1 MSATIST
8 STTVSA
14 PEILASGATLT
25 VASGVTLT
33 STGSSA
39 VYAGTAAGL
48 VTLTNQ
54 GDIVATTTLGDSGV
68 LFRDGG
74 AVSDALGASITGYA
88 FGVEI
93 EGAAGSVSNA
103 GTIAGETGGVAL
115 RAGGTITNSGAIVVA
130 TAITSQGKVVELGA
144 GGSLVNTGLI
154 SASGSH
160 MIAVYLDAGGMITNS
175 GTITAAGTT
184 DGVVLGSGTL
194 ENDGSIASGVQLTSG
209 ILDNAPGATISG
221 DVAVNVRGAG
231 SVANEGTILGV
242 GGAFATGVNL
252 AAGATLSNAGTIS
265 AGNYDGVELHGAS
278 ISNAAGG
285 VISGAIGVYAS
296 APAFSGQPAG
306 TIVNAGTIASTAGI
320 AGTALVFSGGDGALI
335 IDPGADFIGKVSAS
349 AAPSS
354 VIALASAS
362 SAGTISAL
370 GAQFIGFPTI
380 SEDQGAS
387 WTIGGPVMG
396 HETFTLGSDATLN
409 FANIVESGSTV
420 DFSPGNLL
428 EIGVPGGF
436 AGVLDSFVP
445 GDTLDLTSL
454 SYVSGDSAALTTA
467 SGGQS
472 MLDLIAGNGTTLATL
487 AFDASAS
494 DPHPTFTVAPLG
506 GGTAITEGVPCFAR
520 GTRIRTKRG
529 EIAVEALAVGDE
541 VVVLGGGARP
551 VRWVGRRRIDISR
564 HPRPET
570 VCPVHILP
578 DAIAPGVP
586 GRGVWV
592 SPGHALY
599 IEGALIPAEFLINGA
614 TILRQRV
621 ERVEYFHVELDQHA
635 VLFSENL
642 PSESYL
648 DTGNRAAFENAG
660 ALALHPDFSPRHWS
674 ATCVPLVLGGER
686 LFAARRRLLGRV
698 AELGYGASEDADL
711 HVRVA
716 GRRIDPVRR
725 AGGWHCFLLPAGARE
740 ARILSRPG
748 VPAGR
753 DPETMDCRTLGAQ
766 IAAIFLNETLV
777 PLDSPCLRAGFY
789 PLEQEG
795 ADAWRWSDG
804 EGRLAL
810 PACAEPTAL
819 RLRIANMFTGW
830 RRPDGSFFNPSDTV
844 DGMPAIDHQRGPGH
858 VRPGL

>member
-1 MSATIST
+1 MSATMST

-25 VASGVTLT
+25 VAAGVTLT
-33 STGSSA
+33 STGTSA
-39 VYAGTAAGL
+39 VYAGNTAGDVTAINDGVITAPNALAPIL
-48 VTLTNQ
+48 VFQ
-54 GDIVATTTLGDSGV
+54 
-68 LFRDGG
+68 DGG
-74 AVSDALGASITGYA
+74 AITNSAGATISGFADIA
-88 FGVEI
+88 I
-93 EGAAGSVSNA
+93 SGAAGTLDNA
-103 GTIAGETGGVAL
+103 GILLATTALTNGSTAVFLGQGGTIDNSGTIA
-115 RAGGTITNSGAIVVA
+115 A
-130 TAITSQGKVVELGA
+130 T
-144 GGSLVNTGLI
+144 
-154 SASGSH
+154 GSH
-160 MIAVYLDAGGMITNS
+160 MIAIDLGAGGAITNS
-175 GTITAAGTT
+175 GLITASGPH

-194 ENDGSIASGVQLTSG
+194 ANDGSIASGLQLTSG
-209 ILDNAPGATISG
+209 TVENARGATISG
-221 DVAVNVRGAG
+221 NVAVNVLGAG
-231 SVANEGTILGV
+231 NVTNEGTILGG

-252 AAGATLSNAGTIS
+252 AAGATLFNAGTIS
-265 AGNYDGVELHGAS
+265 AGNYDGVELHDATLT
-278 ISNAAGG
+278 NAAGG
-285 VISGAIGVYAS
+285 VISGTIGVYAS
-296 APAFSGQPAG
+296 VQALSGQPAG
-306 TIVNAGTIASTAGI
+306 TVINAGTIASTAGT
-320 AGTALVFSGGDGALI
+320 AGTALVFSGGHAVLI
-335 IDPGADFIGKVSAS
+335 IDPGADFIGKVTAS

-354 VIALASAS
+354 VIELVSASA
-362 SAGTISAL
+362 AGTISAL

-396 HETFTLGSDATLN
+396 HETFALGSDATLN

-428 EIGVPGGF
+428 EIGVPGEF

-445 GDTLDLTSL
+445 GDTLDLSNL

-472 MLDLIAGNGTTLATL
+472 MLDLIGGNGATLATL

-494 DPHPTFTVAPLG
+494 DPHPAFTVAALG

-541 VVVLGGGARP
+541 VVVRGGGARP
-551 VRWVGRRRIDISR
+551 VRWVGRRRIDLTR

-570 VCPVHILP
+570 VCPIHILP
-578 DAIAPGVP
+578 DALAPGVP
-586 GRGVWV
+586 GRGLWV

-599 IEGALIPAEFLINGA
+599 IEGALIPAEFLVNGA
-614 TILRQRV
+614 TIIRERV

-648 DTGNRAAFENAG
+648 DTGNRGAFENAG

-674 ATCVPLVLGGER
+674 ATCAPLVLGGER

-698 AELGYGASEDADL
+698 AKLGYGASEDADL

-716 GRRIDPVRR
+716 GRRIEAVRR
-725 AGGWHCFLLPAGARE
+725 AGGWHCFLLPPWARE
-740 ARILSRPG
+740 ARVLSRAG

-777 PLDSPCLRAGFY
+777 PLDSPRLRAGFY
-789 PLEQEG
+789 PIEQNI

-804 EGRLAL
+804 EGLLAL
-810 PACAEPTAL
+810 PACTEPTAL
-819 RLRIANMFTGW
+819 RLRIANMLTGW
-830 RRPDGSFFNPSDTV
+830 QRPDGSTRRAGDQSGKIERT
-844 DGMPAIDHQRGPGH
+844 
-858 VRPGL
+858 